1 MKRTILIVAGSLL
14 LGAPA
19 IAQSSDRPY
28 ERSDQSRDRRD
39 QERNDWRDRNTDGGR
54 GWTEHE
60 RSARSDDEGGGMQR
74 RAGRNR
80 GARFFIKSGDTEIK
94 VKCDAQESM
103 RACVDAVTSLM
114 ERSRAMSGSAA
125 TSPPATT
132 PPASSAPAK
141 PGGNL

>member
-14 LGAPA
+14 LGVPA
-19 IAQSSDRPY
+19 FAQQSDRAY
-28 ERSDQSRDRRD
+28 DRSDQSRDRRD
-39 QERNDWRDRNTDGGR
+39 QERNDWRDRGADEGR
-54 GWTEHE
+54 GGWTERE
-60 RSARSDDEGGGMQR
+60 RNARSDDEGGGMQR

-103 RACVDAVTSLM
+103 RACVDAVNTLM
-114 ERSRAMSGSAA
+114 ERSRAMSGPA
-125 TSPPATT
+125 ATT
-132 PPASSAPAK
+132 PPPAPSTPSK